1 MNSNDENALT
11 SSQILHDLIF
21 MGGTST
27 RQLQQQQE
35 QKQEQ
40 ERVENS
46 KRFQPDP
53 ESESELKLKSESYNH
68 EASIIPKKR
77 KRGRPSKRDKT
88 VYAPAQ
94 ESKKFKTK
102 SKILACVERQ
112 RGRKGEPL
120 PFHGQSI
127 LLSQSVYIHPNRF
140 QGLTDF
146 ASHNTV
152 RLFVILKVV
161 LFSFLDLESVCVFLF
176 VQQCVFNC
184 LFVCLW
190 NKNFK

>member
-27 RQLQQQQE
+27 RQLQQQQQQ
-35 QKQEQ
+35 QKK
-40 ERVENS
+40 RVENS

-53 ESESELKLKSESYNH
+53 ESESEVKLKSESYNH
-68 EASIIPKKR
+68 EAPIIPKKR
-77 KRGRPSKRDKT
+77 KRGRPSKRDKA
-88 VYAPAQ
+88 VYTPAQ

-102 SKILACVERQ
+102 SEILACVERQ
-112 RGRKGEPL
+112 RGRKGEKL
-120 PFHGQSI
+120 PFHAQSI

-152 RLFVILKVV
+152 RLLVYLFVVLKVV
-161 LFSFLDLESVCVFLF
+161 LFPFLDLGSVSVCVFLF
-176 VQQCVFNC
+176 QQCVFNS
-184 LFVCLW
+184 LFVCL
-190 NKNFK
+190 